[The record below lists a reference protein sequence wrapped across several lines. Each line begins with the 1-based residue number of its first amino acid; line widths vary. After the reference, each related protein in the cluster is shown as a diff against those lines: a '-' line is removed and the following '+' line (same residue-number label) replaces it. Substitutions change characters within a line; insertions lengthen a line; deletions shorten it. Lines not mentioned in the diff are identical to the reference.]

1 MPLLENKRL
10 FLFRLV
16 CRFDSYM
23 GLSSPSYKRQTNPKR
38 EVSAIKDYGGK
49 TMDIKAI
56 IAKHTKEDGSFDSE
70 AFATEINATIP
81 KEFVSK
87 EQYSKKTEEIEQLTT
102 DLESAQKSNLSTE
115 ELQKQLEKA
124 VNDAKERETQ
134 FNADLASMQKT
145 NAVKLALKDS
155 GTVNSD
161 LLFGQVNMDNVIIQD
176 DGKISGLDDQVATF
190 KESMPYLFQE
200 GGAADKAK
208 PTIVAGGNP
217 NSGGAGEKTL
227 VQKIQERLGE

>member
-1 MPLLENKRL
+1 MPLLENKCL

-16 CRFDSYM
+16 CRFDSYT

-176 DGKISGLDDQVATF
+176 DGKISGLDDQLATF

-200 GGAADKAK
+200 ATGTAK
-208 PTIVAGGNP
+208 PTIVASGNP
-217 NSGGAGEKTL
+217 GTASSQNQDVFAAAVKNL
-227 VQKIQERLGE
+227 I

>member
-1 MPLLENKRL
+1 
-10 FLFRLV
+10 
-16 CRFDSYM
+16 
-23 GLSSPSYKRQTNPKR
+23 
-38 EVSAIKDYGGK
+38 
-49 TMDIKAI
+49 MDIKAI
-56 IAKHTKEDGSFDSE
+56 IAKHTDKDGNFNADEFHKEISAE
-70 AFATEINATIP
+70 IP

-87 EQYSKKTEEIEQLTT
+87 EQYSKKTEEVENLTA
-102 DLESAQKSNLSTE
+102 DLKSAQESNLSSE
-115 ELQKQLEKA
+115 ELKKQLDESVK
-124 VNDAKERETQ
+124 NAKEREAQ

-155 GTVNSD
+155 GTVNTE

-176 DGKISGLDDQVATF
+176 DGKVSGLDDQLATF

-217 NSGGAGEKTL
+217 DSGGAGEKSL

>member
-1 MPLLENKRL
+1 M
-10 FLFRLV
+10 
-16 CRFDSYM
+16 
-23 GLSSPSYKRQTNPKR
+23 
-38 EVSAIKDYGGK
+38 
-49 TMDIKAI
+49 
-56 IAKHTKEDGSFDSE
+56 
-70 AFATEINATIP
+70 
-81 KEFVSK
+81 SK

-176 DGKISGLDDQVATF
+176 DGKISGLDEQVTIF

-200 GGAADKAK
+200 GEAADKTE
-208 PTIVAGGNP
+208 PTIVATGNP
-217 NSGGAGEKTL
+217 NSGGSGGKTM

>member
-1 MPLLENKRL
+1 MPLVENKRL

-16 CRFDSYM
+16 CRFDSCI
-23 GLSSPSYKRQTNPKR
+23 GLSSPSYKRQINPKR

-56 IAKHTKEDGSFDSE
+56 IAKHTDKDGNFNAEEFHKEISAE
-70 AFATEINATIP
+70 IP
-81 KEFVSK
+81 KDFVSK
-87 EQYSKKTEEIEQLTT
+87 EQYNKKAEEVDTLTG
-102 DLESAQKSNLSTE
+102 DLKKAQESNSSAE
-115 ELQKQLEKA
+115 DLQKQLDEA
-124 VNDAKERETQ
+124 VKSASEREAQ

-190 KESMPYLFQE
+190 KESMPYLFQKTE
-200 GGAADKAK
+200 EPAK

-217 NSGGAGEKTL
+217 SGVENL
-227 VQKIQERLGE
+227 SHEQKLAQALGLKQ

>member
-1 MPLLENKRL
+1 
-10 FLFRLV
+10 
-16 CRFDSYM
+16 
-23 GLSSPSYKRQTNPKR
+23 
-38 EVSAIKDYGGK
+38 
-49 TMDIKAI
+49 MDIKAI

-81 KEFVSK
+81 REFVSK
-87 EQYSKKTEEIEQLTT
+87 EQYNKKSEEVEQLTG
-102 DLESAQKSNLSTE
+102 DLEKAQKSNLSTE
-115 ELQKQLEKA
+115 ELQKQLDESVK
-124 VNDAKERETQ
+124 NAKEREEK

-161 LLFGQVNMDNVIIQD
+161 LLFGQVNLDNVIIQD

-200 GGAADKAK
+200 ADKPAK

-217 NSGGAGEKTL
+217 SATPAATYDLAKMSYKEVAKLKAEQPEVFEQLT
-227 VQKIQERLGE
+227 K

>member
-1 MPLLENKRL
+1 
-10 FLFRLV
+10 
-16 CRFDSYM
+16 
-23 GLSSPSYKRQTNPKR
+23 
-38 EVSAIKDYGGK
+38 
-49 TMDIKAI
+49 MDIKAI

-70 AFATEINATIP
+70 AFATEINSTIP

-124 VNDAKERETQ
+124 VNDAKEREAQ

-217 NSGGAGEKTL
+217 NSGGAGEKSL

>member
-1 MPLLENKRL
+1 
-10 FLFRLV
+10 
-16 CRFDSYM
+16 
-23 GLSSPSYKRQTNPKR
+23 
-38 EVSAIKDYGGK
+38 
-49 TMDIKAI
+49 MDIKAI

-124 VNDAKERETQ
+124 VNDAKEREAQ

-200 GGAADKAK
+200 GGAAK
-208 PTIVAGGNP
+208 PKIVAGGNP
-217 NSGGAGEKTL
+217 STTTPATYDLSKMSYKEVAKLKAEQPEVFEQLT
-227 VQKIQERLGE
+227 K

>member
-1 MPLLENKRL
+1 
-10 FLFRLV
+10 
-16 CRFDSYM
+16 
-23 GLSSPSYKRQTNPKR
+23 
-38 EVSAIKDYGGK
+38 
-49 TMDIKAI
+49 MDIKAI
-56 IAKHTKEDGSFDSE
+56 IAKHTDKDGNFNADEFHKEISAE
-70 AFATEINATIP
+70 IP

-87 EQYSKKTEEIEQLTT
+87 EQYSKKTEEVDKLTA
-102 DLESAQKSNLSTE
+102 DLKSAQKSNLSTE

-134 FNADLASMQKT
+134 FNTDLASMQKT

-176 DGKISGLDDQVATF
+176 DGKISGLDEQVTIF

-200 GGAADKAK
+200 GEAADKTK
-208 PTIVAGGNP
+208 PTIVATGNP
-217 NSGGAGEKTL
+217 NSGGSGGKTM

>member
-1 MPLLENKRL
+1 
-10 FLFRLV
+10 
-16 CRFDSYM
+16 
-23 GLSSPSYKRQTNPKR
+23 
-38 EVSAIKDYGGK
+38 
-49 TMDIKAI
+49 MDIKAI

-200 GGAADKAK
+200 GGVADKAK

-217 NSGGAGEKTL
+217 NSGGAGEKSL

>member
-1 MPLLENKRL
+1 
-10 FLFRLV
+10 
-16 CRFDSYM
+16 
-23 GLSSPSYKRQTNPKR
+23 
-38 EVSAIKDYGGK
+38 
-49 TMDIKAI
+49 MDIKAI
-56 IAKHTKEDGSFDSE
+56 IAKHTDKEGNFNADEFHK
-70 AFATEINATIP
+70 EISAEIP

-87 EQYSKKTEEIEQLTT
+87 EQYSKKTEEVEKLRT

-176 DGKISGLDDQVATF
+176 DGKISGLDDQLATF
-190 KESMPYLFQE
+190 KESMPYLFQSTE
-200 GGAADKAK
+200 TTP
-208 PTIVAGGNP
+208 PTGKVTIGGNP
-217 NSGGAGEKTL
+217 PAGSQTGEKTM

>member
-1 MPLLENKRL
+1 M
-10 FLFRLV
+10 
-16 CRFDSYM
+16 
-23 GLSSPSYKRQTNPKR
+23 
-38 EVSAIKDYGGK
+38 SAIKDYGGK
-49 TMDIKAI
+49 AMDIKAI

-176 DGKISGLDDQVATF
+176 DGKISGLDDQLATF

-200 GGAADKAK
+200 ATGTAK
-208 PTIVAGGNP
+208 PAIVASGNP
-217 NSGGAGEKTL
+217 GTASSQNQDVFAAAVKNL
-227 VQKIQERLGE
+227 I

>member
-1 MPLLENKRL
+1 MKPIQLRSNFIEVDFKDEMCIR
-10 FLFRLV
+10 
-16 CRFDSYM
+16 DS
-23 GLSSPSYKRQTNPKR
+23 
-38 EVSAIKDYGGK
+38 
-49 TMDIKAI
+49 
-56 IAKHTKEDGSFDSE
+56 
-70 AFATEINATIP
+70 
-81 KEFVSK
+81 
-87 EQYSKKTEEIEQLTT
+87 
-102 DLESAQKSNLSTE
+102 LESAQKSNLSTE

-200 GGAADKAK
+200 GGAAGKGK
-208 PTIVAGGNP
+208 PTIVPSGNP